1 MFWLEISI
9 IGVILAMDATVYA
22 FSYGLVLRQKRAL
35 AALCLALTVGFYQF
49 AMPLIGY
56 GCGSLIREW
65 VAAWSPWIVLIIFTA
80 LGGNIIREAWS
91 EADDDEKQ
99 SGAPLGFLG
108 LMLVGIATS
117 IDALAVGGC
126 MAIGSIGGADL
137 SMADIWLACGLI
149 GTITFILP
157 LLSFSSTRLLHRL
170 PTHWAE
176 TLAGLLLIGLGVKNL
191 LS

>member
-22 FSYGLVLRQKRAL
+22 FSYGLVLRQKRTA

-65 VAAWSPWIVLIIFTA
+65 VAEWSPWIVLVVFTA

-91 EADDDEKQ
+91 EGDDDEKQ
-99 SGAPLGFLG
+99 SGTPLGFPG

-117 IDALAVGGC
+117 VDALAVGGC
-126 MAIGSIGGADL
+126 MAIGSIGGPDL
-137 SMADIWLACGLI
+137 SIADIWLACGLI
-149 GTITFILP
+149 GLITFILP
-157 LLSFSSTRLLHRL
+157 LLSFGSTRLLHRL
-170 PTHWAE
+170 PTCWAE
-176 TLAGLLLIGLGVKNL
+176 TLAGLLLIGLGVKNIL
-191 LS
+191 P

>member
-22 FSYGLVLRQKRAL
+22 FSYGLLLRQKRA
-35 AALCLALTVGFYQF
+35 ASALWLALTVGFYQF
-49 AMPLIGY
+49 AMPLLGY

-65 VAAWSPWIVLIIFTA
+65 VAAWSPWIVLAVFTA
-80 LGGNIIREAWS
+80 LGANIIREAWS
-91 EADDDEKQ
+91 KEEDEEKQ
-99 SGAPLGFLG
+99 NGTPLGFLG

-137 SMADIWLACGLI
+137 CFADILLACGLI
-149 GTITFILP
+149 GLITFILP
-157 LLSFSSTRLLHRL
+157 LLSFGSTRLLHRL
-170 PTHWAE
+170 PTQWAE
-176 TLAGLLLIGLGVKNL
+176 TLAGLLLIGMGVKNL
-191 LS
+191 W

>member
-22 FSYGLVLRQKRAL
+22 FSYGLVLRQKRA
-35 AALCLALTVGFYQF
+35 ASALWLALTVGFYQF
-49 AMPLIGY
+49 AMPLVGY

-65 VAAWSPWIVLIIFTA
+65 VAEWSPWIVLAVFTA
-80 LGGNIIREAWS
+80 LGANIIREAWS
-91 EADDDEKQ
+91 KEEAAEKR
-99 SGAPLGFLG
+99 SGTPLGFLG

-137 SMADIWLACGLI
+137 SLTNLLLACGLI
-149 GTITFILP
+149 GLITFLLP
-157 LLSFSSTRLLHRL
+157 LLSFVSTHLLHRL

-176 TLAGLLLIGLGVKNL
+176 TLAGILLIGLGVKNL
-191 LS
+191 W